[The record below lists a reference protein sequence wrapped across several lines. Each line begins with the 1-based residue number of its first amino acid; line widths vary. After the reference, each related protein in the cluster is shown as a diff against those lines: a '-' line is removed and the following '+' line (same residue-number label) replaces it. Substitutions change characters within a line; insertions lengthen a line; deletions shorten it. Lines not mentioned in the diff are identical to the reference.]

1 MRGFNFRFSLPYVL
15 SSSCPLLLYLLLS
28 SLMLTPTQQASD
40 LNTTSS
46 GDFIDQICR
55 KTPFYDICMATL
67 HSNPITTKP
76 DLKGAALVMV
86 NNLLAN
92 ASDTLNYIE
101 GLIKQTSDQQLEQT
115 LAYCAESYIP
125 IVKYTLPQAADAVSQ
140 GRFGFASYCI
150 SDSAKEVNN
159 CDKKFSA
166 SPENKSLLEDR
177 NGIMQKLVGV
187 AAAIM
192 KLLLKG

>member
-1 MRGFNFRFSLPYVL
+1 MRSFSFASVL
-15 SSSCPLLLYLLLS
+15 SYSTSSFQVLHLLLVASLLFR
-28 SLMLTPTQQASD
+28 PTHQSSD
-40 LNTTSS
+40 LGTTSK

-55 KTPFYDICMATL
+55 KTPFYDLCMATL
-67 HSNPITTKP
+67 HSNPLTPKP

-101 GLIKQTSDQQLEQT
+101 GLIKQTSDQQLEQA
-115 LAYCAESYIP
+115 LAFCAESYIP
-125 IVKYTLPQAADAVSQ
+125 IVKYILPQAADAVSQ
-140 GRFGFASYCI
+140 GRFGFASYCV
-150 SDSAKEVNN
+150 SDAAKEISN
-159 CDKKFSA
+159 CDKKFSG
-166 SPENKSLLEDR
+166 SGQNKSLLEDR
-177 NGIMQKLVGV
+177 NGILQKLVGV